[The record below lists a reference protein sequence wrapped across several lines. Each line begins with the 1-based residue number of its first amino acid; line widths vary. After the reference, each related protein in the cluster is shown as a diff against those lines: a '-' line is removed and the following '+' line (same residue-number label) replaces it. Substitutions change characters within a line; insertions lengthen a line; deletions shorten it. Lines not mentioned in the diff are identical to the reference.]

1 MHLSHAFLSLSISLN
16 CLVGEFESE
25 AAVGIFLFRKESL
38 VCIVRVINIL
48 EPYIGAKKKEKK
60 SKAQKR
66 QKEKSITVVGDIR

>member
-1 MHLSHAFLSLSISLN
+1 MPISLSISLN

-38 VCIVRVINIL
+38 VCIIRIINIL
-48 EPYIGAKKKEKK
+48 EPDTGAKKK
-60 SKAQKR
+60 SKAEKR